1 MTRLTCHRSPRPS
14 EHLCGLT
21 HPCQGHM
28 FRSGDV
34 RNPMRGSAM
43 GSPDSRRRATSG
55 LSRRRFVQTLGAGVV
70 LGVAAPTLLAPVGSA
85 APASNAA
92 AAAPGTLVIG
102 LVAEPTSLDPGQLTD
117 INSMKLLGAMY
128 DTLVRFKP
136 DSFDLAP
143 SLATSWDISSDLML
157 YTFKLRPG
165 VKFHDG
171 TDFSADAV
179 KFTYDR
185 LLDPNGPYADTGP
198 FPFAPGYYGSI
209 AETIVV
215 DPLTVQ
221 FRLNRQDAS
230 LINAFTLNTG
240 RIVSPQAVKTSRK
253 NFAQNPVGTGPFK
266 FVSWDHNV
274 RITLTANPDYW
285 DGAPALSQ
293 LILSGGV
300 DVIFDVPPDNIG
312 QVKGNPDA
320 VFLEQPGPHV
330 WWVTLNVQKPPFD
343 NVLVRHAVNYAVNK
357 DALTQD
363 ILKGTGTPSVGPIP
377 PAIGW
382 AYTDQVTQYNYDPDR
397 AQELLK
403 QSGVLMPINV
413 TFWVTES
420 GSGMQSPK
428 TMGTAI
434 QADLAAI
441 GVNAQIQTF
450 EWGAFLNRY
459 GSGLGDEASMAEL
472 SWMFDSGDPAHM
484 LPNNLYGPACSPK
497 GFNGGCYQ
505 NSNVDL
511 LMNAALKINEREQ
524 RGAVYRQIQQ
534 IVADDAPWIFVDNQI
549 QNAATSTRV
558 SGLKLHPSFYMT
570 YLNQLSAS

>member
-1 MTRLTCHRSPRPS
+1 
-14 EHLCGLT
+14 
-21 HPCQGHM
+21 
-28 FRSGDV
+28 
-34 RNPMRGSAM
+34 M

-171 TDFSADAV
+171 TDFNADAV

-209 AETIVV
+209 AETIAV

-293 LILSGGV
+293 LIFRPLVDEQTRITEFLSGGV

-343 NVLVRHAVNYAVNK
+343 NVLVRRAVNYAVNK

-511 LMNAALKINEREQ
+511 LMNAALKINDREQ

-534 IVADDAPWIFVDNQI
+534 IVADEAPWIFVDNQI

-558 SGLKLHPSFYMT
+558 NGLKLHPSFYMT

>member
-1 MTRLTCHRSPRPS
+1 MRSPDARRPAIM
-14 EHLCGLT
+14 GLT
-21 HPCQGHM
+21 
-28 FRSGDV
+28 
-34 RNPMRGSAM
+34 
-43 GSPDSRRRATSG
+43 
-55 LSRRRFVQTLGAGVV
+55 RRRFVQAVGAGVV

-85 APASNAA
+85 APASNVA

-171 TDFSADAV
+171 TDFNADAV

-185 LLDPNGPYADTGP
+185 LLDPNHPFADTGP

-253 NFAQNPVGTGPFK
+253 GFAQNPVGTGPFK

-293 LILSGGV
+293 LIFRPLVDEQTRITEFLSGGV
-300 DVIFDVPPDNIG
+300 DVIFDVPPDNID

-343 NVLVRHAVNYAVNK
+343 NVLVRRAVNYAVNK

-382 AYTDQVTQYNYDPDR
+382 AYTDQVMRYNYDPDR
-397 AQELLK
+397 ARDLLT
-403 QSGVLMPINV
+403 QSGVLMPINL

-434 QADLAAI
+434 QADLAAV

-450 EWGAFLNRY
+450 EWGAFLNKY
-459 GSGLGDEASMAEL
+459 GSGLGDEAAMAEL

-484 LPNNLYGPACSPK
+484 LPNNLFGPACSPK

-511 LMNAALKINEREQ
+511 LMEAALKINDREQ

-558 SGLKLHPSFYMT
+558 NGLKLHPSFYMT

>member
-1 MTRLTCHRSPRPS
+1 
-14 EHLCGLT
+14 
-21 HPCQGHM
+21 
-28 FRSGDV
+28 
-34 RNPMRGSAM
+34 M

-171 TDFSADAV
+171 TDFNADAV

-293 LILSGGV
+293 LIFRPLVDEQTRITEFLSGGV

-343 NVLVRHAVNYAVNK
+343 NVLVRRAVNYAVNK

-450 EWGAFLNRY
+450 EWGAFLNKY
-459 GSGLGDEASMAEL
+459 GSGLADEASMAEL

>member
-1 MTRLTCHRSPRPS
+1 
-14 EHLCGLT
+14 
-21 HPCQGHM
+21 
-28 FRSGDV
+28 
-34 RNPMRGSAM
+34 M

-171 TDFSADAV
+171 TDFNADAV

-209 AETIVV
+209 AETIAV

-293 LILSGGV
+293 LIFRPLVDEQTRITEFLSGGV

-343 NVLVRHAVNYAVNK
+343 NVLVRRAVNYAVNK

-441 GVNAQIQTF
+441 GVNAQIPTF

-511 LMNAALKINEREQ
+511 LMNAALKINDREQ

-558 SGLKLHPSFYMT
+558 NGLKLHPSFYMT

>member
-1 MTRLTCHRSPRPS
+1 MPGV
-14 EHLCGLT
+14 GLT
-21 HPCQGHM
+21 
-28 FRSGDV
+28 
-34 RNPMRGSAM
+34 
-43 GSPDSRRRATSG
+43 
-55 LSRRRFVQTLGAGVV
+55 RRRFVKTVGAGVA
-70 LGVAAPTLLAPVGSA
+70 LGVAVPALLAPVSNAAPTLG
-85 APASNAA
+85 ASTRAA
-92 AAAPGTLVIG
+92 ATPGTLVIG

-136 DSFDLAP
+136 NSFDLAP
-143 SLATSWDISSDLML
+143 SLATSWDISGDLML

-171 TDFSADAV
+171 SDFNADAV

-185 LLDPNGPYADTGP
+185 LLDPNHPYADTGP

-209 AETIVV
+209 AETVVV

-240 RIVSPQAVKTSRK
+240 RIVSPTAVKAQRK
-253 NFAQNPVGTGPFK
+253 NFSQNPVGSGPFK

-293 LILSGGV
+293 LIFRPLVDEQTRITEFLSGGV
-300 DVIFDVPPDNIG
+300 DVIFDVPPDNIT
-312 QVKGNPDA
+312 QVKTMPSA

-330 WWVTLNVQKPPFD
+330 WWVTLNTKKPPFD
-343 NVLVRHAVNYAVNK
+343 NVLVRRAVNYAINK
-357 DALTQD
+357 DALTTD

-382 AYTDQVTQYNYDPDR
+382 AYTDQVSQYPYDPER
-397 AQELLK
+397 AKALLD
-403 QSGVLMPINV
+403 QSGVLMPINI

-441 GVNAQIQTF
+441 GVNAQIQTY
-450 EWGAFLNRY
+450 EWGAFLNTY
-459 GSGLGDEASMAEL
+459 GTGLGDQAAMAEL

-497 GFNGGCYQ
+497 GFNSGCYQ
-505 NSNVDL
+505 NPQVDL
-511 LMNAALKINEREQ
+511 LMDAALKINDRAQ
-524 RGAVYRQIQQ
+524 RGALYKQIQG

-549 QNAATSTRV
+549 QNAAASTRV
-558 SGLKLHPSFYMT
+558 GGLQLHPSFYMT
-570 YLNQLSAS
+570 YLNQLTAA

>member
-1 MTRLTCHRSPRPS
+1 
-14 EHLCGLT
+14 
-21 HPCQGHM
+21 
-28 FRSGDV
+28 
-34 RNPMRGSAM
+34 M

-293 LILSGGV
+293 LIFRPLVDEQTRITEFLSGGV

>member
-1 MTRLTCHRSPRPS
+1 
-14 EHLCGLT
+14 
-21 HPCQGHM
+21 
-28 FRSGDV
+28 
-34 RNPMRGSAM
+34 M
-43 GSPDSRRRATSG
+43 GSRDSRRRATSG

-92 AAAPGTLVIG
+92 AAAAGTLVIG

-171 TDFSADAV
+171 TDFNADAV

-293 LILSGGV
+293 LIFRPLVDEQTRITEFLSGGV

-343 NVLVRHAVNYAVNK
+343 NVLVRRAVNYAVNK

-450 EWGAFLNRY
+450 EWGAFLNKY
-459 GSGLGDEASMAEL
+459 GSGLADEASMAEL

>member
-1 MTRLTCHRSPRPS
+1 VPGL
-14 EHLCGLT
+14 GLT
-21 HPCQGHM
+21 
-28 FRSGDV
+28 
-34 RNPMRGSAM
+34 
-43 GSPDSRRRATSG
+43 
-55 LSRRRFVQTLGAGVV
+55 RRRFVKTVGAGVA
-70 LGVAAPTLLAPVGSA
+70 LGVAVPALLAPVSSA
-85 APASNAA
+85 APALGKAAMAA
-92 AAAPGTLVIG
+92 ATPGVLVIG

-136 DSFDLAP
+136 NSFDLQP
-143 SLATSWDISSDLML
+143 SLATSWDISGDLMQ

-171 TDFSADAV
+171 SDFNADAV

-185 LLDPNGPYADTGP
+185 LLDPNHPFADTGP

-240 RIVSPQAVKTSRK
+240 RIVSPTAVKAQRK
-253 NFAQNPVGTGPFK
+253 NFSQNPVGTGPFK

-293 LILSGGV
+293 LIFRPLVDEQTRITEFLSGGV
-300 DVIFDVPPDNIG
+300 DVIFDVPPDNIT
-312 QVKGNPDA
+312 QVKTTPSA

-330 WWVTLNVQKPPFD
+330 WWVTLNTKKPPFD
-343 NVLVRHAVNYAVNK
+343 NVLVRRAVNYAINK
-357 DALTQD
+357 DTLTQD

-382 AYTDQVTQYNYDPDR
+382 AYTDQVTQYSYDPER
-397 AQELLK
+397 AKALLD
-403 QSGVLMPINV
+403 QSGVLMPINI

-441 GVNAQIQTF
+441 GVNAQIQTY
-450 EWGAFLNRY
+450 EWGAFLNTY
-459 GSGLGDEASMAEL
+459 GTGLGDQASMAEL

-497 GFNGGCYQ
+497 GFNSGCYQ
-505 NSNVDL
+505 NPQVDL
-511 LMNAALKINEREQ
+511 LMDAALKINDRAQ
-524 RGAVYRQIQQ
+524 RGALYKQIQG
-534 IVADDAPWIFVDNQI
+534 IVADDAPWIFIDNQI
-549 QNAATSTRV
+549 QNAAASTRV
-558 SGLKLHPSFYMT
+558 SGLQLHPSFYMT
-570 YLNQLSAS
+570 YLNQLAAA

>member
-1 MTRLTCHRSPRPS
+1 MPTERRLTR
-14 EHLCGLT
+14 
-21 HPCQGHM
+21 
-28 FRSGDV
+28 
-34 RNPMRGSAM
+34 RG
-43 GSPDSRRRATSG
+43 
-55 LSRRRFVQTLGAGVV
+55 FVKAVGAGVV
-70 LGVAAPTLLAPVGSA
+70 LSAAAPALLAPTISA
-85 APASNAA
+85 APFRGATPAA
-92 AAAPGTLVIG
+92 AVPGTLVIG

-136 DSFDLAP
+136 NSFDLAP
-143 SLATSWDISSDLML
+143 SLATSWDMSPDGLL

-165 VKFHDG
+165 VTFHDG
-171 TDFSADAV
+171 TDFNADAV

-185 LLDPNGPYADTGP
+185 LLDPNDPYADTGP

-209 AETIVV
+209 AQTNVI

-221 FRLNRQDAS
+221 FQLKRQDAG
-230 LINAFTLNTG
+230 LLDAFTLNTG

-253 NFAQNPVGTGPFK
+253 DFAQNPVGTGPFK

-285 DGAPALSQ
+285 DGAPALQQ
-293 LILSGGV
+293 LIFRPLVDEQTRITEFLAGGV
-300 DVIFDVPPDNIG
+300 DVIFDVPPDNID
-312 QVKGNPDA
+312 QVKSTPDA

-330 WWVTLNVQKPPFD
+330 WWVTLNTKQPPFD
-343 NVLVRHAVNYAVNK
+343 NVLVRQAANYAVNK

-363 ILKGTGTPSVGPIP
+363 ILKGTATRAVGPIP
-377 PAIGW
+377 PALTW
-382 AYTDQVTQYNYDPDR
+382 AYTDQVTQYNYDPAR
-397 AQELLK
+397 ATQLLQ

-420 GSGMQSPK
+420 GSGMQSPR

-434 QADLAAI
+434 QADLAAVGI
-441 GVNAQIQTF
+441 NAQIQTF
-450 EWGAFLNRY
+450 EWGAYLNKY
-459 GSGLGDEASMAEL
+459 GAGLLDQAGMAEL

-505 NSNVDL
+505 NPQVDQL
-511 LMNAALKINEREQ
+511 LDSALQVYDRDQ
-524 RGAVYRQIQQ
+524 RGSIYKQIQR

-558 SGLKLHPSFYMT
+558 GGLQLHPSFYMT
-570 YLNQLSAS
+570 YLNQLTAT

>member
-1 MTRLTCHRSPRPS
+1 VPGV
-14 EHLCGLT
+14 GLT
-21 HPCQGHM
+21 
-28 FRSGDV
+28 
-34 RNPMRGSAM
+34 
-43 GSPDSRRRATSG
+43 
-55 LSRRRFVQTLGAGVV
+55 RRRFVKTVGAGVA
-70 LGVAAPTLLAPVGSA
+70 LGVAVPALLAPVSNAAPTLGASTSA
-85 APASNAA
+85 AAT
-92 AAAPGTLVIG
+92 PGTLVIG

-128 DTLVRFKP
+128 DTLVRFQP
-136 DSFDLAP
+136 NSFDLAP
-143 SLATSWDISSDLML
+143 SLATSWDISGDLML

-171 TDFSADAV
+171 SDFNADAV

-185 LLDPNGPYADTGP
+185 LLDPNHPYADTGP

-240 RIVSPQAVKTSRK
+240 RIVSPTAVKAQRK
-253 NFAQNPVGTGPFK
+253 NFSQNPVGSGPFK

-293 LILSGGV
+293 LIFRPLVDEQTRITEFLSGGV
-300 DVIFDVPPDNIG
+300 DVIFDVPPDNIN
-312 QVKGNPDA
+312 QVKTTPSA

-330 WWVTLNVQKPPFD
+330 WWVTLNTKKPPFD
-343 NVLVRHAVNYAVNK
+343 NVLVRRAVNYAINK
-357 DALTQD
+357 DALTTD

-382 AYTDQVTQYNYDPDR
+382 AYTDQVSQYPYDPEQ
-397 AQELLK
+397 AKALLD
-403 QSGVLMPINV
+403 QSGVLMPINI

-441 GVNAQIQTF
+441 GVNAQIQTY
-450 EWGAFLNRY
+450 EWGAFLNTY
-459 GSGLGDEASMAEL
+459 GTGLGDQAAMAEL

-497 GFNGGCYQ
+497 GFNSGCYQ
-505 NSNVDL
+505 NPQVDL
-511 LMNAALKINEREQ
+511 LMDAALKINDRAQ
-524 RGAVYRQIQQ
+524 RGALYKQIQG

-549 QNAATSTRV
+549 QNAAALTRV
-558 SGLKLHPSFYMT
+558 GGLQLHPSFYMT
-570 YLNQLSAS
+570 YLNQLTAA